1 MKVIFLDFDGVIVT
15 DRSISTL
22 KHSGSTPFDRVA
34 VVNLNT
40 LIASTGAQV
49 VISSSWRTDRSLNMK
64 QVLDQAGVRCTIIGQ
79 TPVLGRRGYE
89 IGCWLDAH
97 PEGIEKFAIL
107 DDAIDDILCGRFA
120 EQLVPTRMQTGFDHL
135 ALLRALNIL
144 GRNS

>member
-15 DRSISTL
+15 DRSINTL
-22 KHSGSTPFDRVA
+22 RHSGSTPFDRIA

-64 QVLDQAGVRCTIIGQ
+64 QVLNYAGVQCNMIGQ
-79 TPVLGRRGYE
+79 TPVIGCRGYE

-97 PEGIEKFAIL
+97 PKGIEQFVIL
-107 DDAIDDILCGRFA
+107 DDAIDDILCERFA
-120 EQLVPTRMQTGFDHL
+120 EQPGHHHDGIGVRRQGSSSGAAL
-135 ALLRALNIL
+135 A
-144 GRNS
+144 